1 MEGNEHGDDQG
12 ENVVRAREGCKKGE
26 SIYDHVNGLAT
37 WSSIAILLLLVP
49 SVIWTFCLFRPDPP
63 KSTDP
68 PTAADVAPAVAAQ
81 PVATPEIEIEMG
93 EAPRAKFDT
102 QTGKPIPKFDPQT
115 GKQNW

>member
-1 MEGNEHGDDQG
+1 MPAAN
-12 ENVVRAREGCKKGE
+12 KKNKKN
-26 SIYDHVNGLAT
+26 SIYQTNLQTNLAQDSARQRT
-37 WSSIAILLLLVP
+37 
-49 SVIWTFCLFRPDPP
+49 WTFCLFRPDPP

-68 PTAADVAPAVAAQ
+68 PAADVAPAVAAP

-93 EAPRAKFDT
+93 EAPRAKFDP

>member
-1 MEGNEHGDDQG
+1 M
-12 ENVVRAREGCKKGE
+12 
-26 SIYDHVNGLAT
+26 
-37 WSSIAILLLLVP
+37 
-49 SVIWTFCLFRPDPP
+49 
-63 KSTDP
+63 
-68 PTAADVAPAVAAQ
+68 APAVAAQ

>member
-1 MEGNEHGDDQG
+1 MPSRTGPRNCFPLLIKNSRLSDISS
-12 ENVVRAREGCKKGE
+12 ARQSNCSGR
-26 SIYDHVNGLAT
+26 HQNN
-37 WSSIAILLLLVP
+37 SIAILLPLVP

-81 PVATPEIEIEMG
+81 PVATQQIEIETG
-93 EAPRAKFDT
+93 EAPKARFDP